1 MTARYAVYF
10 SPARHSP
17 WWTFGAH
24 WLGRDEFADATLQQ
38 PIPGQVEL
46 ADLSSI
52 TAEPR
57 RYGFHATL
65 KAPFHLTGGHTFDD
79 LAVRMQALAKTL
91 KPVALGPLH
100 AILLGNFVA
109 LVPVSRPAPLAPLAD
124 ACVLGLDDLRAPLS
138 EADLARRLA
147 APLNA
152 REQELL
158 RQYGYPYVLE
168 CFRLHFT
175 LSGPLPA
182 HTGRCVIQEV
192 AESVKQ
198 LNATAPLQLD
208 RLCLFV
214 ETASGRPF
222 KRLIDFPL
230 GA

>member
-24 WLGRDEFADATLQQ
+24 WLGRDECQDAALKQ
-38 PIPGQVEL
+38 PVSSQVEL
-46 ADLSSI
+46 AELSSI

-65 KAPFHLTGGHTFDD
+65 KAPFHLTGGHTIDD
-79 LAVRMQALAKTL
+79 LVLRMDALAKTL

-100 AILLGNFVA
+100 SILLGNFVA
-109 LVPVSRPAPLAPLAD
+109 LVPVKRIDPTASLAAS
-124 ACVLGLDDLRAPLS
+124 CVLGLDDLRAALS

-147 APLNA
+147 APLNT

-168 CFRLHFT
+168 RFRLHFT
-175 LSGPLPA
+175 LSAPLSPDLA
-182 HTGRCVIQEV
+182 RCVIQEV
-192 AESVKQ
+192 APPVES
-198 LNATAPLQLD
+198 LNANSPLLLD

-214 ETASGRPF
+214 EAAPGHAFRRIADADLP
-222 KRLIDFPL
+222 
-230 GA
+230 A